1 MLADLFRAPDPT
13 RVADTA
19 TVQDVLDALR
29 ACTAEDGWPAEALE
43 VLDFVLTA
51 WVADTTARPND
62 REGVA
67 ELQRL
72 VRYALERARNRHA
85 VPEALRTRWQGFHDV
100 LEARRR
106 TLVGR
111 DPALILDRRHVRE
124 LLAAIGHVG
133 STQRTVAETFKAQG
147 KDLTSGR
154 LSQLL
159 TLPEAHGLITRQR
172 EGRENRLMLTEAGRA
187 QIPAPTP
194 TAHPVRGSA
203 FFSLP
208 NA

>member
-1 MLADLFRAPDPT
+1 MLADLFLAPDPT

-29 ACTAEDGWPAEALE
+29 ACTAEDGWPAEARD
-43 VLDFVLTA
+43 VLDFVLTV
-51 WVADTTARPND
+51 WVADSTARPND

-85 VPEALRTRWQGFHDV
+85 VPEAFRTRWQGFFDV

-124 LLAAIGHVG
+124 LLAAIGHAG
-133 STQRTVAETFKAQG
+133 STQQAVTETLKSQ
-147 KDLTSGR
+147 DRVLTSGR

-159 TLPEAHGLITRQR
+159 TLLEAHGLITRQR
-172 EGRENRLMLTEAGRA
+172 TGRENRLMLTEAGRPHVQAA
-187 QIPAPTP
+187 QPASPSK
-194 TAHPVRGSA
+194 RGFA
-203 FFSLP
+203 NKLV
-208 NA
+208 A

>member
-1 MLADLFRAPDPT
+1 MLADLFLAPDPT

-29 ACTAEDGWPAEALE
+29 ACTAEDGWPAEARD
-43 VLDFVLTA
+43 VLDFVLTV
-51 WVADTTARPND
+51 WVADSTARPND

-72 VRYALERARNRHA
+72 VRYALERAR
-85 VPEALRTRWQGFHDV
+85 WQGFFDV

-111 DPALILDRRHVRE
+111 DPALVLDRRHVRE
-124 LLAAIGHVG
+124 LLAAIGHAG
-133 STQRTVAETFKAQG
+133 STQQAVTEAFKSQG
-147 KDLTSGR
+147 KELTSGR

-159 TLPEAHGLITRQR
+159 TLLEAHGLITRQR
-172 EGRENRLMLTEAGRA
+172 TGRENRLMLTEAGRPHVQAA
-187 QIPAPTP
+187 QPASPSK
-194 TAHPVRGSA
+194 RGFA
-203 FFSLP
+203 NKLV
-208 NA
+208 A